1 MRSMWKGS
9 ISFGLVTIPVK
20 LYTATEQKDITFR
33 QVHREDGGRIRFRRV
48 CSLDGEEV
56 PYEDIAKGF
65 ELPSGEIVVLTDDD
79 MADLPLPTLRS
90 IEVLY
95 FAPETDIDPI
105 LLSRSYFVEPENSGA
120 RAYVLLRDAMERSG
134 KVAVVQVALRQRE
147 SLAALRSRDGVLVL
161 ETLLWPDEVRVPD
174 FGFLDQD
181 INVRTQELKMA
192 ASLIDT
198 MTEDFDPS
206 AFKDAYR
213 EALEALVQAKIEGN
227 EVVRPAGGFSS
238 EKPGGPADLTETLR
252 ASVAAA
258 KANRAKDDKEAS
270 GAKRAIRAGIDSIE
284 HGSFLD
290 EEALDMMKQ
299 RGTYYVPTLM
309 AAQGLKERLTDG
321 YLPPAVASKARQA
334 MAALDETVRKAIA
347 KGVRIAVGTDATVY
361 PHGRNTE
368 EFHLLVDLGMK
379 PVAALKAGTS
389 VDAELLGIA
398 DRVGT
403 LEVGKLAD
411 IVACPGN
418 PVENIRQVE
427 KIGFVMKEGVV
438 VRSSR

>member
-174 FGFLDQD
+174 FGFLEQD

-192 ASLIDT
+192 ASLIDS
-198 MTEDFDPS
+198 MSQDFDPE
-206 AFKDAYR
+206 AHHDGYR
-213 EALEALVQAKIEGN
+213 EALTELVEAKVEGRD
-227 EVVRPAGGFSS
+227 VIQPQDG
-238 EKPGGPADLTETLR
+238 KTADDEPVSLADALK
-252 ASVAAA
+252 ASIAAA
-258 KANRAKDDKEAS
+258 KDGRAGRGRADSPRKAASPSKTGRTTKPAAVKDADDEEQAAS
-270 GAKRAIRAGIDSIE
+270 GQRRTRRRASA
-284 HGSFLD
+284 
-290 EEALDMMKQ
+290 
-299 RGTYYVPTLM
+299 
-309 AAQGLKERLTDG
+309 
-321 YLPPAVASKARQA
+321 
-334 MAALDETVRKAIA
+334 
-347 KGVRIAVGTDATVY
+347 
-361 PHGRNTE
+361 
-368 EFHLLVDLGMK
+368 
-379 PVAALKAGTS
+379 
-389 VDAELLGIA
+389 
-398 DRVGT
+398 
-403 LEVGKLAD
+403 
-411 IVACPGN
+411 
-418 PVENIRQVE
+418 
-427 KIGFVMKEGVV
+427 
-438 VRSSR
+438 